1 MLKTAASI
9 AFVNIKG
16 GTGKTTTCINVAG
29 YLAKSSSEKKVLVV
43 DFDPQANATSGL
55 GIDGSSLEYS
65 IYDALLDRCEGY
77 SGVPITQIILETDV
91 ENLHLAPSELH
102 LGTLPMVMQQVKDRV
117 GLLRRILEPVL
128 GFYDYILIDA
138 PSDAGLFMLNSLRA
152 ADRLVVPLD
161 SSIFSLEALENLKIY
176 CADLEEMTGHPIGQ
190 FTIVLNRY
198 SKSKHTSNKS
208 SKSSPSE
215 EVEATL
221 KQMHEH
227 IFTIP
232 ESLLIYRSQQEGIPL
247 SHLAPTSKIAKDY
260 QAIANHLALVRGK

>member
-1 MLKTAASI
+1 M
-9 AFVNIKG
+9 
-16 GTGKTTTCINVAG
+16 
-29 YLAKSSSEKKVLVV
+29 LVV

-65 IYDALLDRCEGY
+65 IYDAILDLCEGY
-77 SGVPITQIILETDV
+77 SGVPITQIILKTDV
-91 ENLHLAPSELH
+91 ENLHLVPSELH
-102 LGTLPMVMQQVKDRV
+102 LGTLPMVMQQVNDRV
-117 GLLRRILEPVL
+117 SLLRRILEPVKM
-128 GFYDYILIDA
+128 FYDYILIDA

-176 CADLEEMTGHPIGQ
+176 CAELEEMTGHAIGQ

-198 SKSKHTSNKS
+198 SRSKNTLSKS

-215 EVEATL
+215 EVAATL

-232 ESLLIYRSQQEGIPL
+232 ESLLIYRSQQEGLPL
-247 SHLAPTSKIAKDY
+247 SHLAPTSKIANDY
-260 QAIANHLALVRGK
+260 RAIANHLSFVNSAIV